1 MKKVRSEKIMSL
13 ILSKENYNK
22 LNDKEKELYN
32 LIDNTINEYLKKESE
47 NKC

>member
-32 LIDNTINEYLKKESE
+32 LIDNTIDEYLKKESE